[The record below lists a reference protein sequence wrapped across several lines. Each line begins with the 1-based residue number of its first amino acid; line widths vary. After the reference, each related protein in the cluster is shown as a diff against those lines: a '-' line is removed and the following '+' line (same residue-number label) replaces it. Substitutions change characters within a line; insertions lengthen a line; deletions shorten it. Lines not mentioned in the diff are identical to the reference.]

1 MSVPMRMNLVDVEY
15 TPLLSGAQQTM
26 DSDFNEPRTG
36 ARRQYGAAVS
46 AKSQVVW
53 GQRHRRDAS
62 VTGDPANATGHLCL
76 SVKAMTAGGWVF
88 SKGDLITKIA
98 GVAQNLEVIE
108 VRPVGHLNGK
118 SNLTLVFFG
127 NNEDTN
133 PNVRG

>member
-1 MSVPMRMNLVDVEY
+1 MPVPMRMNLVDVEY
-15 TPLLSGAQQTM
+15 TPLLGVAQQTM
-26 DSDFNEPRTG
+26 DPDFGELRTG
-36 ARRQYGAAVS
+36 AARKYGAAVPVR
-46 AKSQVVW
+46 AQVVW
-53 GQRHRRDAS
+53 GQRHRRDES

-108 VRPVGHLNGK
+108 VRPVGHLNSK